1 MLSQMFVRTGKHYDL
16 LTLYY
21 LLMQMACVLVMNL
34 NLFYT
39 KKCDEH
45 DSATSRVENSIS
57 VAAENGFCVRYGGGT
72 YACAVLLSQGLLMGW
87 YWLHAVHPKPILSS
101 ELKLDAS
108 HEELEKSA
116 SAVRDLFKRHFLMLA
131 LCRLPLFFAGLVHI
145 CFLSRHH
152 TSGKDARGAP
162 NSP

>member
-39 KKCDEH
+39 NKCDEH
-45 DSATSRVENSIS
+45 DSATSRV
-57 VAAENGFCVRYGGGT
+57 AAENDICVRYGGGM

-131 LCRLPLFFAGLVHI
+131 LGRLPLVFAGLVHI
-145 CFLSRHH
+145 CFLSQ
-152 TSGKDARGAP
+152 KDQNDNTRGAP